1 MNYKTKNN
9 SLLNLF
15 TMSNKLKTRILLLL
29 FFLPIAC
36 TIIRCTQEDV
46 ITTEVLVI
54 GEGTGATTA
63 AIQAARSGAK
73 TILVNPL
80 PWLGGMLTSAGVS
93 AIDGNNE
100 LPAGLWGEFRDSL
113 RKHYGSAD
121 AISTGWVSHTLFE
134 PHVGDYYWKQMAAK
148 LPNLTILYHTDFI
161 EIERGNNWRITILE
175 GTLKRFISA
184 KIVIDGTDLGDVAA
198 KAGVAYALGM
208 DAGKSTGEA
217 MAPEKAND
225 IIQDLTYAAILKDY
239 GEGANKTITRPKDY
253 DAARFKCA
261 CQQNCDDPTAKPH
274 PCATMLDY
282 GKLPNSK
289 YMINWPIK
297 GNDYYV
303 NIVEQSDEARKI
315 AYQAAKN
322 KTLQFIYYI
331 QTELGYQHLGLAEDE
346 FPTEDALPLMPY
358 HREGRRIEG
367 LVQLNVNHMLDPYG
381 FNVYRTGIAVGD
393 YPIDHHHKERPDAPE
408 INFPPVPSFS
418 IPIGTLLPKNVP
430 YFIMA
435 DKAISVTNIVNGASR
450 LQPVII
456 QIGQVAGLVAAV
468 AIAENIAPSDVNIRN
483 VQEKL
488 LDANGYLLPFIDV
501 NPNHPH
507 FKNIQRVAAVGLL
520 RGKGIPYKWSNQTW
534 FYPDSLI
541 NERIFFENISNY
553 GSNLDTR
560 TTENKMLTVEK
571 ASAII
576 FQYCQHDSTASH
588 SVTIDNF
595 VENIKNAWD
604 KEWQLSNFDLNR
616 FITRAELAVLLD
628 QTTSF
633 WKQKINMQGDFT
645 TTSN

>member
-1 MNYKTKNN
+1 MFRKSKIRA
-9 SLLNLF
+9 L
-15 TMSNKLKTRILLLL
+15 ILL
-29 FFLPIAC
+29 FFSTIAC
-36 TIIRCTQEDV
+36 FTQSCNQENI

-63 AIQAARSGAK
+63 AIQSARSGAK

-93 AIDGNNE
+93 AVDGNHD

-113 RKHYGSAD
+113 RKHYGSTE
-121 AISTGWVSHTLFE
+121 AISTGWVSHNLFE

-148 LPNLTILYHTDFI
+148 EPNLTILYSTDFI
-161 EIERGNNWRITILE
+161 EIEQGNNWHVTILD
-175 GTLKRFISA
+175 GTAKKYIST

-198 KAGVAYALGM
+198 KVGAAYALGM
-208 DAGKSTGEA
+208 DARKSTGES

-225 IIQDLTYAAILKDY
+225 IIQDLTYAVILKDY
-239 GEGANKTITRPKDY
+239 GKGTDKTITRPSGY
-253 DAARFKCA
+253 DARMFKCA
-261 CQQNCDDPTAKPH
+261 CQKNCDDPLAAPH

-297 GNDYYV
+297 GNDYYANV
-303 NIVEQSDEARKI
+303 VEQSDEARKI

-331 QTELGYQHLGLAEDE
+331 QTELGYKHLGLADDE
-346 FPTEDALPLMPY
+346 FPTQDALPLMPY
-358 HREGRRIEG
+358 HREGRRIHG
-367 LVQLNVNHMLDPYG
+367 LVQLNVNHIVNPYD
-381 FNVYRTGIAVGD
+381 FNLYRTGIAVGD
-393 YPIDHHHKERPDAPE
+393 YPIDHHHKERADAPE

-418 IPIGTLLPKNVP
+418 IPIGALLPKNVP

-450 LQPVII
+450 LQPVVI
-456 QIGQVAGLVAAV
+456 QIGQVAGLLAAM

-488 LDANGYLLPFIDV
+488 LNANGYLLPFIDV
-501 NPNHPH
+501 KPSHPH
-507 FKNIQRVAAVGLL
+507 FKHIQRVAAVGLL
-520 RGKGIPYKWSNQTW
+520 QGKGIPYKWSNQTW

-541 NERIFFENISNY
+541 NERVFFENIRNY
-553 GSNLDTR
+553 ISDLDEITV
-560 TTENKMLTVEK
+560 ENKVLTIGK
-571 ASAII
+571 ASAIL
-576 FQYCQHDSTASH
+576 FQNYKYDS
-588 SVTIDNF
+588 VIDNNLMTLDDF
-595 VENIKNAWD
+595 TKNIKDAWE
-604 KEWQLSNFDLNR
+604 KEWQLSDFDLNR
-616 FITRAELAVLLD
+616 FIKRVELAVFLD

-645 TTSN
+645 ATAN